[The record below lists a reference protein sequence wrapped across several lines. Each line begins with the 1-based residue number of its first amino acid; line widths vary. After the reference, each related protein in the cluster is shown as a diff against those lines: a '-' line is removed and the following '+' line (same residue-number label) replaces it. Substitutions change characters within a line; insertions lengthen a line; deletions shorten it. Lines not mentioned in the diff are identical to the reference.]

1 MKKMILFG
9 LMVVLIASCSSRKT
23 IQLTDCNYISKRQE
37 KKLLKQAFDNSFG
50 KMTEDEIR
58 LMDGVEFRI
67 DTVQP

>member
-1 MKKMILFG
+1 MILFG

-23 IQLTDCNYISKRQE
+23 IQLTDGTYISKRQE